1 MKTEDLADVIIAE
14 FTGEEWEML
23 DSGAQDIP
31 VNDFYRKTL
40 LEMMDPYRFFTG
52 EVNDEEVEA
61 LREALE
67 AHLAETQPENPDAH
81 KYIIWASVIRTFL
94 DGYPMHPLKEVQYY
108 TKVNDGVREY
118 FCPRK
123 GSGGECRFCVAK
135 SCDPLYSEWE
145 ALTASTAVKY
155 GRSSAFLQKCI
166 LEAGFLNSGIIKTED
181 LHFEEEVRKYCKEN
195 VCHHYNSTWAC
206 PPAVGTVEECRERVL
221 EFDYLQ
227 LFSEAYYL
235 PDASDWDS
243 MKPAVIDFK
252 RDVTRLNSLLDP
264 TKNGMQILSNDS
276 CELCKQCTYPDAPCR
291 NPGKLHHSIEGY
303 GFYIS
308 ELARQAGIPYYNG
321 KDMITLFGAILY
333 NEQDPA

>member
-1 MKTEDLADVIIAE
+1 M
-14 FTGEEWEML
+14 
-23 DSGAQDIP
+23 
-31 VNDFYRKTL
+31 
-40 LEMMDPYRFFTG
+40 
-52 EVNDEEVEA
+52 
-61 LREALE
+61 
-67 AHLAETQPENPDAH
+67 
-81 KYIIWASVIRTFL
+81 
-94 DGYPMHPLKEVQYY
+94 
-108 TKVNDGVREY
+108 
-118 FCPRK
+118 
-123 GSGGECRFCVAK
+123 
-135 SCDPLYSEWE
+135 
-145 ALTASTAVKY
+145 
-155 GRSSAFLQKCI
+155 
-166 LEAGFLNSGIIKTED
+166 
-181 LHFEEEVRKYCKEN
+181 
-195 VCHHYNSTWAC
+195 CHHYNSTWAC

-221 EFDYLQ
+221 KFDYLQ